1 MFFGVTLERNESEV
15 FQGVGPGLEVEMD
28 TVRMGPFMLS
38 LFANGRGIK
47 VLGDRKVA
55 FSDSTTV
62 TDPAMIP
69 PTTTFDAD
77 WEFEKKPWIFG
88 GGVGVRFRWL
98 PE

>member
-1 MFFGVTLERNESEV
+1 
-15 FQGVGPGLEVEMD
+15 
-28 TVRMGPFMLS
+28 MGPFMLS

-47 VLGDRKVA
+47 VLGDRKVE
-55 FSDSTTV
+55 FSDSSDRDRPGD
-62 TDPAMIP
+62 DPEY
-69 PTTTFDAD
+69 DHVRRD